1 MEIFQKATENDI
13 EYVKL
18 HMTHLEMVD
27 EKQKSLLH
35 YAVIGSA
42 MDVINYLL
50 NQDMNVNLVDAY
62 GETPLFDCARKG
74 KVQIAKRL
82 IEKFANVNI
91 ENRQGELPI
100 HLASFKGDLDMI
112 KLLIESGSFMNKQ
125 TNEDKFP
132 VHYAIAGG
140 RHEVVDYL
148 IKKSNQ
154 NYHIKDGHG
163 NTLLHHATKTSSV
176 LMIDL
181 LLNQNLDPNALNDHF
196 ETPIFNA
203 VRFGSIDTIRLLLAY
218 DAYIDIKNRRFE
230 TPLDTAMI
238 FNKPENLAY
247 ISEYMTTPKYER
259 LAEKQALA
267 IAVLNRDHIYL
278 RKLIERQ
285 VPMKKDRLNK
295 TALDYAKLYHLTLC
309 VGMLRDLE
317 AI

>member
-1 MEIFQKATENDI
+1 MDIFQKATENDL

-27 EKQKSLLH
+27 DKKKTLLH
-35 YAVIGSA
+35 YAVAGSA
-42 MDVINYLL
+42 MDVILYLL
-50 NQDMNVNLVDAY
+50 NQDINVNLLDQY

-74 KVQIAKRL
+74 KIQIAKHL
-82 IEKFANVNI
+82 IDKYANVNI

-100 HLASFKGDLDMI
+100 HLASFKGDLEMI
-112 KLLIESGSFMNKQ
+112 KLLIESGSFMNKK
-125 TNEDKFP
+125 TKEDRYP
-132 VHYAIAGG
+132 VHYAIVGG
-140 RHEVVDYL
+140 RHEVVDFL

-154 NYHIKDGHG
+154 TYDIKDAHG
-163 NTLLHHATKTSSV
+163 NTLLHYATKTSNV
-176 LMIDL
+176 MMIDM

-196 ETPIFNA
+196 ESPIFNA
-203 VRFGSIDTIRLLLAY
+203 VRFGTVETIRLLLAS

-238 FNKPENLAY
+238 YDKPDNLQY
-247 ISEYMTTPKYER
+247 ISDYMATPKYER
-259 LAEKQALA
+259 LAQKQALA

-295 TALDYAKLYHLTLC
+295 TALDYAKQYHLALC
-309 VGMLRDLE
+309 VDMLRDLE